1 MIEEVLK
8 SYLVSLGVQ
17 IDKPGF
23 NQMKTTLDQTTGVV
37 SSATGSWAKNF
48 VKASGIIA
56 TSIASVSA
64 SIVGLMTSVAK
75 QDLAMEKYA
84 RNMMINKK
92 SAVEMKTAIDA
103 LGESVQDIQL
113 TPELFGR
120 YKALISDGK
129 QMKVGGDYEATMKN
143 FRDLVFEFTRLKQEA
158 SYALQWVG
166 YYLMKYLSKPLED
179 AKKSFK
185 NINDSIIKNMPVWTD
200 KVARAL
206 VYIINIG
213 IHFWDLLKSIGK
225 TVKDIWMSFPR
236 GVKIATASL
245 AGFFMLLKGHPLGR
259 LITLMGTFLLL
270 VDDYFG
276 YMEGKNAAMGGVW
289 DKLNGFI
296 DSSKIKFKEL
306 GRELRPFWN
315 QFIDSMESAWTG
327 AKNLGNEFSKWTEKT
342 SKSQAFSNFIQST
355 KRLGKAFYELGTD
368 IINFVMS
375 AFNSFFDAMKKYG
388 IVEKFNGVMER
399 LLGLYLELKN
409 ALSWCIETI
418 ADWFKELSKSEVLMD
433 FIDALGEL
441 LGVLLELIDA
451 IVELVTIAFS
461 GFFGEIEKT
470 QKVYTFRNALRTIVK
485 IITDLIR
492 GFSWLIRKI
501 KDLFKLIAESEKFKR
516 FWETQAKS
524 IKLFSDLL
532 FEALGRVGKLGR
544 ALIELVKGNYK
555 VAVSLAGEA
564 LGFGGSKAF
573 ASGRKYSKE
582 INNFEDFINAVSEQE
597 SGGNYNA
604 VNPLTGAYGKF
615 QIMPENWPSWS
626 VEAGL
631 DEGSNMTPENQEIVA
646 RYKLKQYYDDL
657 GPDGALVAWYSG
669 YQNGVRWKNGAEDAI
684 GYNGGHYSWDMPQEG
699 GAPSIREYIEQSLGR
714 VKYSETIEENNN
726 YQDQH
731 WTEEYADKLSETS
744 QENSGFVE
752 SLGGGVRK
760 GIEGVADVVGGIG
773 RWMRDGFSNVDP
785 QTVQA
790 MNTSFT
796 PSYTSNYGG
805 NITNYYKVDVG
816 GVKVENSNASA
827 NDIGNAVGR
836 SAVSALSNKA
846 DYISQNRAL
855 AGLQV

>member
-37 SSATGSWAKNF
+37 SSATSSWAKNF

-120 YKALISDGK
+120 YKALLSDGK

-166 YYLMKYLSKPLED
+166 YYLMKYLSKPLDD

-245 AGFFMLLKGHPLGR
+245 AGFFMLLKASPLNR
-259 LITLMGTFLLL
+259 MIALISSLLLL

-276 YMEGKNAAMGGVW
+276 YMEGKNAAMSGVW
-289 DKLNGFI
+289 NKLNGFI

-342 SKSQAFSNFIQST
+342 SKSQAFSNFTQST
-355 KRLGKAFYELGTD
+355 KRLGNAFYELGSG

-451 IVELVTIAFS
+451 IVELVTVAFS

-485 IITDLIR
+485 IVTALIR

-501 KDLFKLIAESEKFKR
+501 KDLFKLIAESEKFKK

-573 ASGRKYSKE
+573 ASGRKADASVTEREMWELAKQ
-582 INNFEDFINAVSEQE
+582 VSAKTGIKAELIYAQWWHE
-597 SGGNYNA
+597 SAGFTSRLARENYNFGG
-604 VNPLTGAYGKF
+604 VTQEEPNGE
-615 QIMPENWPSWS
+615 EN
-626 VEAGL
+626 
-631 DEGSNMTPENQEIVA
+631 
-646 RYKLKQYYDDL
+646 KQ
-657 GPDGALVAWYSG
+657 PDGNNYYMVFDSPQSWADYYSRYIMHPDFSEARKAENTEAFAWGLKSG
-669 YQNGVRWKNGAEDAI
+669 DYYTDDVDNYNLGLKNGISNIPADNPSDA
-684 GYNGGHYSWDMPQEG
+684 MQE
-699 GAPSIREYIEQSLGR
+699 
-714 VKYSETIEENNN
+714 
-726 YQDQH
+726 QH
-731 WTEEYADKLSETS
+731 WSEEYADKLSETS
-744 QENSGFVE
+744 QEKSGFVE

-805 NITNYYKVDVG
+805 NVTNYYKVDVG

-827 NDIGNAVGR
+827 KDIGNAVGR
-836 SAVSALSNKA
+836 GAVSALGSKA

-855 AGLQV
+855 TGLQV

>member
-23 NQMKTTLDQTTGVV
+23 NQVKTTLDQTTGVV

-120 YKALISDGK
+120 YKALLSDGK

-143 FRDLVFEFTRLKQEA
+143 FRDFVFEFTRLKQEA

-166 YYLMKYLSKPLED
+166 YYLMKYLSKPLDD

-206 VYIINIG
+206 VYVINIG

-315 QFIDSMESAWTG
+315 QVIDSMESAWTG

-355 KRLGKAFYELGTD
+355 KRLGNAFYELGSD
-368 IINFVMS
+368 IVNFVMF

-399 LLGLYLELKN
+399 LLGLYFELKN

-451 IVELVTIAFS
+451 IVELVTVAFS

-485 IITDLIR
+485 IVTDLIR

-573 ASGRKYSKE
+573 ASGRKANASVTEKEMWELAKQVSAKTGIKAELIYAQWWHESAGFTSRLARENYNFGGVTQEEPNGEDNKQPDGNNYYKVYSSPQEWADKYTE
-582 INNFEDFINAVSEQE
+582 YIMHPDFSEAQIARSPEDFAWVLKT
-597 SGGNYNA
+597 GGYYTDDVDNY
-604 VNPLTGAYGKF
+604 
-615 QIMPENWPSWS
+615 I
-626 VEAGL
+626 AGL
-631 DEGSNMTPENQEIVA
+631 ENGISNIPADN
-646 RYKLKQYYDDL
+646 
-657 GPDGALVAWYSG
+657 PS
-669 YQNGVRWKNGAEDAI
+669 DAI
-684 GYNGGHYSWDMPQEG
+684 QE
-699 GAPSIREYIEQSLGR
+699 
-714 VKYSETIEENNN
+714 
-726 YQDQH
+726 QH
-731 WTEEYADKLSETS
+731 WSEEYADKLSETS

-805 NITNYYKVDVG
+805 NVTNYYKVDVG

-836 SAVSALSNKA
+836 SAVSALGSKA

-855 AGLQV
+855 TGLQV

>member
-23 NQMKTTLDQTTGVV
+23 NQVKTTLDQTTGVV

-92 SAVEMKTAIDA
+92 SAIEMKTAIDA

-120 YKALISDGK
+120 YKALLSDGK

-245 AGFFMLLKGHPLGR
+245 AGFFMLLKASPLNR
-259 LITLMGTFLLL
+259 MIALLSSLLLL

-315 QFIDSMESAWTG
+315 HFIDSMESAWTG

-355 KRLGKAFYELGTD
+355 KRLGNAFYELGSG

-409 ALSWCIETI
+409 ALFWCIETI
-418 ADWFKELSKSEVLMD
+418 ADWFNELSKSEVLMD
-433 FIDALGEL
+433 FIYALGEL

-451 IVELVTIAFS
+451 IVELVTVAFS
-461 GFFGEIEKT
+461 VFFGEIEKT

-573 ASGRKYSKE
+573 ASGRKGSSVDDLNEAEQQAEAYIQEAAKKYDLDPNLLRAL
-582 INNFEDFINAVSEQE
+582 IKQE
-597 SGGNYNA
+597 SG
-604 VNPLTGAYGKF
+604 F
-615 QIMPENWPSWS
+615 QSGIVSP
-626 VEAGL
+626 AG
-631 DEGSNMTPENQEIVA
+631 
-646 RYKLKQYYDDL
+646 
-657 GPDGALVAWYSG
+657 
-669 YQNGVRWKNGAEDAI
+669 AI
-684 GYNGGHYSWDMPQEG
+684 GYTQLMPGTAEGLGVDPYNPYENIMG
-699 GAPSIREYIEQSLGR
+699 GAHYLRLQLDAFDGNVEKALAAYNAGPGAVQKYNGIPPYEETQNYVKSVLANWEDYQSR
-714 VKYSETIEENNN
+714 SRPIPETSNTEK
-726 YQDQH
+726 QH
-731 WTEEYADKLSETS
+731 WSEEYADKLSETS

-773 RWMRDGFSNVDP
+773 RWIREGFSNVDP

-805 NITNYYKVDVG
+805 NVTNYYKVDVG
-816 GVKVENSNASA
+816 GVKVENTNASA

-836 SAVSALSNKA
+836 SAASALSSKA

-855 AGLQV
+855 TGLQV